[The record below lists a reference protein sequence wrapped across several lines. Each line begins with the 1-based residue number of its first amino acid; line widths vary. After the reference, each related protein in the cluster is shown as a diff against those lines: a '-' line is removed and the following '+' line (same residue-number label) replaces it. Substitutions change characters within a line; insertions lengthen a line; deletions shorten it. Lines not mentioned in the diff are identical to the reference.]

1 MINKNGQT
9 QISFGLIFSMILII
23 FFIAFAIYGISKFL
37 CISKSAQVELFKNNL
52 QVNINN
58 MRESTQGFSNSSNY
72 YLPIKIEQVCFYDG
86 EFENMYFVPDKF
98 SCDISTRYMLEN
110 VNLAKTLDGSA
121 DGKLCIETSK
131 GKLYITVKKDYNEDE
146 VTITR

>member
-1 MINKNGQT
+1 MINKKGQT

-23 FFIAFAIYGISKFL
+23 FFIAFAIYGIGKFL
-37 CISKSAQVELFKNNL
+37 CLSKVAQVESFKNDL
-52 QVNINN
+52 QNNINR
-58 MRESTQGFSNSSNY
+58 MRESTQGSSNTSNY
-72 YLPIKIEQVCFYDG
+72 YLPKNIEQVCFYDG
-86 EFENMYFVPDKF
+86 EFENMYLITSKS
-98 SCDISTRYMLEN
+98 SCDISKNYMLEN
-110 VNLAKTLDGSA
+110 VNIAKTLDSSA